1 MERSRSHSIA
11 IMSMTELSESYEEL
25 KGKYEAL
32 WEQVDT
38 LYKDGA
44 TLKHLETTI
53 EKFAGHINTRVDM
66 LHSKIHERVDV
77 LHSKTN
83 DRLEVISNR
92 LSDIVDN
99 DISTLTKHERANYTH
114 IREITQDLGLHIS
127 EKKDW
132 INFQF
137 SMLHT
142 ENKRN
147 QANFKLMCYANLI
160 MFCILLYALFK

>member
-1 MERSRSHSIA
+1 MERSRSHSMA
-11 IMSMTELSESYEEL
+11 VMSMSELTESYEEL
-25 KGKYEAL
+25 KGKYETL

-44 TLKHLETTI
+44 TLKQVETII
-53 EKFAGHINTRVDM
+53 EKFAGHTNTRVDM
-66 LHSKIHERVDV
+66 LHAKMHERVDV

-83 DRLEVISNR
+83 DRLEVISNK

-99 DISTLTKHERANYTH
+99 DIITLTKHERANYTH
-114 IREITQDLGLHIS
+114 IREITQDLGVHIS
-127 EKKDW
+127 ERKDW

-147 QANFKLMCYANLI
+147 QANFTWMCYANLI